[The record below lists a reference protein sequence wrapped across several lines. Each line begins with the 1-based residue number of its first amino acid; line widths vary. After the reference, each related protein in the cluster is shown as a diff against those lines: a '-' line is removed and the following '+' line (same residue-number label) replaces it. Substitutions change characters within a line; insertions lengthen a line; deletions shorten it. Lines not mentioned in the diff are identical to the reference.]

1 MTDDRIDL
9 SALDPASDPA
19 RLDRMA
25 AAIRARAARALAERR
40 ATPTV
45 ATELAAWTRAV
56 LPAAAAIALLVT
68 TALLSSS
75 GAPPETPDPGA
86 QAAPAGDATGA
97 AVQWAVFGQAPT
109 TSDLFTMIGAQA
121 DEQPRQ

>member
-1 MTDDRIDL
+1 MDL

-25 AAIRARAARALAERR
+25 ATIRARAARALAERR
-40 ATPTV
+40 SIPTV

-75 GAPPETPDPGA
+75 EEPPGA
-86 QAAPAGDATGA
+86 HQSAQTTPAGDITGA

-109 TSDLFTMIGAQA
+109 TSDLFTIIGAQP

>member
-1 MTDDRIDL
+1 MTDDRMDL

-25 AAIRARAARALAERR
+25 ATIRARAARALAERC
-40 ATPTV
+40 PTV

-75 GAPPETPDPGA
+75 EEPPGA
-86 QAAPAGDATGA
+86 NQSAQTTPAGDITGA

-109 TSDLFTMIGAQA
+109 TSDLFTMIGAQPN
-121 DEQPRQ
+121 EQPRQ